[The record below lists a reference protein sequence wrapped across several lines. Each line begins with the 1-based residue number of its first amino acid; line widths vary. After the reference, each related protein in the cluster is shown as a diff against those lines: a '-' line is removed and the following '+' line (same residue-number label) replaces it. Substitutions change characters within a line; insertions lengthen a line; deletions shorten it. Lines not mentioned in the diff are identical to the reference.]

1 MFITLFCQKLRA
13 IGWHLLCNKEGIKRR
28 MEEYKSGREIPI
40 DEELLKAYEDFPPCA
55 GCSIGLERLF
65 MVYMG
70 LESLEGLSF

>member
-1 MFITLFCQKLRA
+1 
-13 IGWHLLCNKEGIKRR
+13 